1 MLEVSAM
8 ERNAKRF
15 EVSGKFV
22 QKGKEKKF
30 SMEVSAV
37 NENDA
42 AEKVLALFGSRNRL
56 ARPDPNSQRSSGG
69 LTSDY

>member
-42 AEKVLALFGSRNRL
+42 AEKALALFGSRNRL
-56 ARPDPNSQRSSGG
+56 KRRNIAIGELKEVKG
-69 LTSDY
+69 EK

>member
-37 NENDA
+37 SENDA

-56 ARPDPNSQRSSGG
+56 KRRNIAIGELKEVRGEK
-69 LTSDY
+69 

>member
-56 ARPDPNSQRSSGG
+56 KRRNIAIGELKEVRGEK
-69 LTSDY
+69 

>member
-1 MLEVSAM
+1 M

-56 ARPDPNSQRSSGG
+56 KRRNIAIGELKEVKG
-69 LTSDY
+69 EK

>member
-8 ERNAKRF
+8 ERNAKKF

-56 ARPDPNSQRSSGG
+56 KRRNIAIGELKEVRGEK
-69 LTSDY
+69 

>member
-42 AEKVLALFGSRNRL
+42 AEKVLALFGSKNRL
-56 ARPDPNSQRSSGG
+56 KRRNIAIGELKEVRGEK
-69 LTSDY
+69 

>member
-42 AEKVLALFGSRNRL
+42 AEKVLAHFGSRNRL
-56 ARPDPNSQRSSGG
+56 KRRNIAIGELKEVRGEK
-69 LTSDY
+69 

>member
-1 MLEVSAM
+1 M

-56 ARPDPNSQRSSGG
+56 KRRNIAIGELKEVRGEK
-69 LTSDY
+69 

>member
-42 AEKVLALFGSRNRL
+42 AEKVLALFGSKNRL
-56 ARPDPNSQRSSGG
+56 KRRNIAIGELKEVKG
-69 LTSDY
+69 EK